1 VAALRA
7 NLDRLDISA
16 EADVAGIEGLMEA
29 TIAAAMVIAYADGSV
44 EAAERR
50 RILALFRANPLLQRF
65 SAADIDREIAA
76 HARAFELDPPT
87 AAARARAQIVV
98 TDLSSEQF
106 RALMHVCVSVI
117 EADGIR
123 HPEEEKALE
132 EIARLRPWGY
142 R

>member
-1 VAALRA
+1 
-7 NLDRLDISA
+7 
-16 EADVAGIEGLMEA
+16 MEA